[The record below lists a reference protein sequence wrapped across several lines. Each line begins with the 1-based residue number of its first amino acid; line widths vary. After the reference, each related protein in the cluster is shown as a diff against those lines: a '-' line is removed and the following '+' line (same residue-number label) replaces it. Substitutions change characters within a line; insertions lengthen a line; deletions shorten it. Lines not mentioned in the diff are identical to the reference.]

1 MKKYVV
7 FLAVVFCASLSF
19 AQILKIEQY
28 ELNDDEERVLVRE
41 VQNGETI
48 EMSTEGNI
56 IEFDSDVFNTSDIQ
70 HSVSLKVEV
79 FNDTEGIDIG
89 GCWGECNAPGNFDF
103 ETMEILDG
111 ASENFKIDFY
121 TNGLIDSKAW
131 VICTFFV
138 DGVKDFVFHLKFGE
152 AEMSVKEPVITKNNA
167 YPNPATSIV
176 NIDYALN
183 SGNAQIVFYNILGV
197 TVYEQ
202 PLGNQIGTAKINV
215 SDFASGIYFY
225 TIKVN
230 GKAVETK
237 KLIINR

>member
-48 EMSTEGNI
+48 EMSNEGVF
-56 IEFDSDVFNTSDIQ
+56 IEFDSDVINTSDVQ
-70 HSVSLKVEV
+70 RSVSLKMEP
-79 FNDTEGIDIG
+79 FNYAEIDISA
-89 GCWGECNAPGNFDF
+89 CWGECLAPWNFDF
-103 ETMEILDG
+103 EPIEILAG
-111 ASENFKIDFY
+111 AAENFKVDFN
-121 TNGLIDSKAW
+121 TNGITESRAW
-131 VICTFFV
+131 ITCTFLI
-138 DGVKDFVFHLKFGE
+138 DGVKDFVFHIKFGD

-183 SGNAQIVFYNILGV
+183 SGNAQVVFYNILGV
-197 TVYEQ
+197 SVHEQ
-202 PLGNQIGTAKINV
+202 SLNGQTGTAKVNV
-215 SDFASGIYFY
+215 SNFATGIYFY

-230 GKAVETK
+230 GKSVETK
-237 KLIINR
+237 KLIISR